1 MGLLFMKKYKNYVS
15 NLKILEKAKQE
26 DLTNEFI
33 LSGIIDKFFI
43 QFELGWKVMKELL
56 LYEGRSIGS
65 TGSPRSIIKAA
76 YAVWDFIDEE
86 KWLEMLKARND
97 MFHMYDELAAKKLVQ
112 DILDRYI
119 PEFQKIKN
127 ELEEQYGDMLEQ
139 QEL

>member
-15 NLKILEKAKQE
+15 NLKILEKAKKE
-26 DLTNEFI
+26 DLANEFI

-97 MFHMYDELAAKKLVQ
+97 MSHMYDELAAKKLVQ

>member
-1 MGLLFMKKYKNYVS
+1 MKKYKNYVS
-15 NLKILEKAKQE
+15 NLKILEKAKKE
-26 DLTNEFI
+26 DLANEFI

-65 TGSPRSIIKAA
+65 IGSPRSIIKAA

-97 MFHMYDELAAKKLVQ
+97 MSHMYDELAAKKLVQ

>member
-1 MGLLFMKKYKNYVS
+1 MKKYKNYVS
-15 NLKILEKAKQE
+15 NLRILEKAGKE

-33 LSGIIDKFFI
+33 IGGIIDKFFI

-76 YAVWDFIDEE
+76 YSVWDFINEE
-86 KWLEMLKARND
+86 NWLEMLKARND
-97 MFHMYDELAAKKLVQ
+97 LSHIYDDQAAKRLVQ
-112 DILDRYI
+112 DILNKYI

-127 ELEEQYGDMLEQ
+127 ELEIQYGDVLEQ

>member
-97 MFHMYDELAAKKLVQ
+97 MSHMYDELAAKKLVW

>member
-1 MGLLFMKKYKNYVS
+1 MKKYKNYVS
-15 NLKILEKAKQE
+15 NLKLLEKAKKE
-26 DLTNEFI
+26 DLANEFI
-33 LSGIIDKFFI
+33 VSGIIDKFFI
-43 QFELGWKVMKELL
+43 QIELGWKVMKELL

-97 MFHMYDELAAKKLVQ
+97 MSHMYDELAAKKLVQ

>member
-1 MGLLFMKKYKNYVS
+1 MKKYKNYVS
-15 NLKILEKAKQE
+15 NLKILEKAKKE
-26 DLTNEFI
+26 DLANEFI

-43 QFELGWKVMKELL
+43 QFVLGWKVMKELL

-97 MFHMYDELAAKKLVQ
+97 MSHMYDELAAKKLVQ

>member
-1 MGLLFMKKYKNYVS
+1 MKKYKNYVS

-97 MFHMYDELAAKKLVQ
+97 MSHMYDELAAKKLVQ

>member
-1 MGLLFMKKYKNYVS
+1 MKKYKNYVS

-97 MFHMYDELAAKKLVQ
+97 MSHMYDELAAK
-112 DILDRYI
+112 
-119 PEFQKIKN
+119 N
-127 ELEEQYGDMLEQ
+127 
-139 QEL
+139 

>member
-26 DLTNEFI
+26 DLTYEFI

-97 MFHMYDELAAKKLVQ
+97 MSHMYDELAAKKLVQ

>member
-97 MFHMYDELAAKKLVQ
+97 MSHMYDELAAKKLVQ

>member
-1 MGLLFMKKYKNYVS
+1 MKKYKNYVS
-15 NLKILEKAKQE
+15 NLKILEKAKKE
-26 DLTNEFI
+26 DLANEFI

-97 MFHMYDELAAKKLVQ
+97 MSHMYDELAAKKLVQ
-112 DILDRYI
+112 DILDRNI

>member
-1 MGLLFMKKYKNYVS
+1 MLFMKKYKNYVS

-97 MFHMYDELAAKKLVQ
+97 MSHMYDELAAKKLVQ

>member
-1 MGLLFMKKYKNYVS
+1 MELLFMKKYKNYVS

-97 MFHMYDELAAKKLVQ
+97 MSHMYDELAAKKLVQ

>member
-1 MGLLFMKKYKNYVS
+1 MELLFMKKYKNYVS

-86 KWLEMLKARND
+86 KWLGMLKARND
-97 MFHMYDELAAKKLVQ
+97 MSHMYDELAAKKLVQ

-119 PEFQKIKN
+119 PEFQQIKN

>member
-15 NLKILEKAKQE
+15 NLKILEKAKKE
-26 DLTNEFI
+26 DLANEFI

-65 TGSPRSIIKAA
+65 TCSPRSIIKAA

-97 MFHMYDELAAKKLVQ
+97 MSHMYDELAAKKLVQ

>member
-1 MGLLFMKKYKNYVS
+1 MKKYKNYVS

-97 MFHMYDELAAKKLVQ
+97 MSHMYDELAAKKIVQ

>member
-1 MGLLFMKKYKNYVS
+1 MKKYKNYVS
-15 NLKILEKAKQE
+15 NLKILEKAKKE
-26 DLTNEFI
+26 DLANEFI

-97 MFHMYDELAAKKLVQ
+97 MSHMYDELAAKKLVQ